1 MLKHPTRRWLAGI
14 GLAGALVAAAAAPA
28 SATETE
34 ITLDVYFDNIT
45 LAAGSAGKAD
55 LPYLYSSEPVTLH
68 DLTVQYDISDLAGKV
83 EISSEQWPDQC
94 TTPKPDVV
102 HCVRPL
108 PTDTDPDGQTG
119 LYKLTL
125 APTDAA
131 TKGDEGVLKVSF
143 SAQGFSPVTH
153 EATVRIGTGVDLVA
167 GAEHEFS
174 AAPGETFTAPL
185 TVTNMGEDTA
195 DGAVT
200 VFDHDYSIRADQH
213 YSNCNYDGD
222 QMLFCRFDEQ
232 LAPGATYGSNLT
244 YQLGAD
250 TYAPSTETGGVHWRT
265 TAEFE
270 DYEAYLS
277 DRGITLGEPGT
288 GGKLTLT
295 EQSRVQSAREP
306 QTDTDPSN
314 NWSYMS
320 ISVTGENS
328 TDLEAI
334 GAELSGEKDAE
345 ILATIGFRNNGP
357 ATLDYSRLG
366 SSVTYLNVD
375 VPQGT
380 TAVGVPDLCSPLL
393 GDDFGGRGEPGA
405 AKYRCYPSPFSK
417 VGEEQT
423 FDFTL
428 RIDEVIA
435 DAAGAVQVNVPC
447 QCDGGFYDDI
457 KPANDEA
464 AILVNATGD
473 TGGGGGG
480 ADPSLPITG
489 DSTLRVA
496 GLGGLL
502 LAIGAAGFLIARR
515 RRNSFVA

>member
-1 MLKHPTRRWLAGI
+1 MLKHPARRWLVGI
-14 GLAGALVAAAAAPA
+14 GLAGALVATATPA
-28 SATETE
+28 SAAETD
-34 ITLDVYFDNIT
+34 ITLGVYFDNVT
-45 LAAGSAGKAD
+45 LAAGSTGKARA
-55 LPYLYSSEPVTLH
+55 SIISASAPVTLT
-68 DLTVQYDISDLAGKV
+68 DLTVQYDFSDLAGKV
-83 EISSEQWPDQC
+83 DVSSENLDSDC
-94 TTPKPDVV
+94 TTPEPHVLRCVQPFPDTIEDSRGAYSASLV
-102 HCVRPL
+102 
-108 PTDTDPDGQTG
+108 PT
-119 LYKLTL
+119 
-125 APTDAA
+125 AA
-131 TKGDEGVLKVSF
+131 AANGDEGVLRVSF

-174 AAPGETFTAPL
+174 VAPGETFTEPL
-185 TVTNMGEDTA
+185 TVSNAGEVTA
-195 DGAVT
+195 YGAVAS
-200 VFDHDYSIRADQH
+200 FDHDYGIRADQR

-222 QMLFCRFDEQ
+222 HLLFCRFDEQ
-232 LAPGATYGSNLT
+232 LAPGASYSASLT
-244 YQLGAD
+244 HTLGAD
-250 TYAPSTETGGVHWRT
+250 TQAPSLVYGGLFWHT
-265 TAEFE
+265 PAEFE
-270 DYEAYLS
+270 AYEARLHHLGVS
-277 DRGITLGEPGT
+277 LGEPGT

-295 EQSRVQSAREP
+295 EQNRIQSARAP
-306 QTDTDPSN
+306 QADTDPSN
-314 NWSYMS
+314 NWSDMF
-320 ISVTGENS
+320 ISATGENS

-345 ILATIGFRNNGP
+345 IHAAIGFRNNGP
-357 ATLDYSRLG
+357 ATLDYSRAG

-375 VPQGT
+375 IPQGT
-380 TAVGVPDLCSPLL
+380 TAVGVPDLCAPLL
-393 GDDFGGRGEPGA
+393 GDQFGDRGEAGA
-405 AKYRCYPSPFSK
+405 AKYRCYVSSFSK
-417 VGEEQT
+417 VGEQQT

-428 RIDEVIA
+428 RVDEVIA

-447 QCDGGFYDDI
+447 QCEGGFYDDL

>member
-14 GLAGALVAAAAAPA
+14 GLAGALVAAAATPA

-34 ITLDVYFDNIT
+34 ITLGVYFDNVT
-45 LAAGSAGKAD
+45 LAAGSAGKD
-55 LPYLYSSEPVTLH
+55 RSSTISASAPVTLH
-68 DLTVQYDISDLAGKV
+68 DLTVQYDFSDLAGKV
-83 EISSEQWPDQC
+83 DVSSESLGNDC
-94 TTPKPDVV
+94 TTPEPHVLR
-102 HCVRPL
+102 CVQPFAQHIEDSRGAYSL
-108 PTDTDPDGQTG
+108 SLVPT
-119 LYKLTL
+119 
-125 APTDAA
+125 AA
-131 TKGDEGVLKVSF
+131 GANGDEGVLKVSF

-174 AAPGETFTAPL
+174 VAPGETFTEPL
-185 TVTNMGEDTA
+185 TVSNAGEVTA
-195 DGAVT
+195 DGAVAY
-200 VFDHDYSIRADQH
+200 FDHDYAIRADQR

-222 QMLFCRFDEQ
+222 HLVFCRFDEK
-232 LAPGATYGSNLT
+232 LTPGASYSASLT
-244 YQLGAD
+244 HTLGAD
-250 TYAPSTETGGVHWRT
+250 TYAPSFIHGNAYWQTP
-265 TAEFE
+265 AEFE
-270 DYEAYLS
+270 AYEARLHHL
-277 DRGITLGEPGT
+277 GISLGEPGT

-295 EQSRVQSAREP
+295 EQNRIQSAREA
-306 QTDTDPSN
+306 QADTDPSN
-314 NWSYMS
+314 NWSHMDITAAGS
-320 ISVTGENS
+320 NG
-328 TDLEAI
+328 TDLAAI
-334 GAELSGEKDAE
+334 GAEVSGEKDAE
-345 ILATIGFRNNGP
+345 ILASIGFRNNGP
-357 ATLDYSRLG
+357 ATLDYSRPH
-366 SSVTYLNVD
+366 SSVTYLEVD
-375 VPQGT
+375 IPQGT
-380 TAVGVPDLCSPLL
+380 TATGVPDNCAPLRGNDL
-393 GDDFGGRGEPGA
+393 GEWGEPGGEKYHCYA
-405 AKYRCYPSPFSK
+405 AIMSK
-417 VGEEQT
+417 VDEQET

-435 DAAGAVQVNVPC
+435 DASAAVKVNVPC

-502 LAIGAAGFLIARR
+502 LAIGAAGFLVARR